1 MERSVITNETTKSIN
16 RILKKYSEV
25 EIYSDTNRI
34 RGSFKITRYR
44 HYQFHDEV
52 EIEFKGEILAKYTTF
67 CENHKWFT
75 SEIYNQKS
83 WSKVRINKFIKLEIY
98 NELRSHCRYF
108 GIKLTSHRYITKVKW
123 I

>member
-52 EIEFKGEILAKYTTF
+52 EIEFKGEILAKYNTF
-67 CENHKWFT
+67 CENHLWFT

-98 NELRSHCRYF
+98 NELKNHCRHF
-108 GIKLTSHRYITKVKW
+108 GIKLTSPRYITKVKW
-123 I
+123 V